1 MFLGLDLKTW
11 LGLTVVGSV
20 VSTLGALFGIFLKD
34 YFFSR
39 SFERWKQRQT
49 LELLYQKYRD
59 PLMLSARELAS
70 RTVEIV
76 DNYPT
81 VFLKATV
88 LASRPERQLDN
99 SIKDPYFQRYKLVS
113 TAYRFCALLGWLE
126 LYRQEITY
134 LHSGRS
140 KHSKDLERAIGLI
153 RGGPGG
159 WPAKPGGEL
168 ARMARHTDFS
178 RGIARD
184 WRIDDRS
191 SRGNK
196 DDRGIWSLHRALRL

>member
-20 VSTLGALFGIFLKD
+20 VSTLGALFGILLKD

-59 PLMLSARELAS
+59 PLILSARELAS

-99 SIKDPYFQRYKLVS
+99 STKDPYFQRYKLVS
-113 TAYRFCALLGWLE
+113 TAYRFCAFL
-126 LYRQEITY
+126 
-134 LHSGRS
+134 
-140 KHSKDLERAIGLI
+140 
-153 RGGPGG
+153 GG
-159 WPAKPGGEL
+159 WNFIAKRLRTCIPAGASTPK
-168 ARMARHTDFS
+168 
-178 RGIARD
+178 
-184 WRIDDRS
+184 
-191 SRGNK
+191 
-196 DDRGIWSLHRALRL
+196 SLSALSD